1 MSGFTLFGLTILK
14 SQAEKEIQKLF
25 ERYERTLSDQKQKMC
40 DDITEWGDALMNS
53 IYKHVNQQKYRLE
66 KEYENQI
73 RNLNKACQQF
83 IEKLHVHEQSDN
95 TEQITQL
102 LDQCKALKFEL
113 ATLKYNEQTVP
124 FVKVPSKQPL
134 VMNRDGSDVIETE
147 YDQSN
152 NSSTVKYDNE
162 TEEDNMNTD
171 SILYRNMA
179 FTNTKQTE

>member
-1 MSGFTLFGLTILK
+1 MSGFTLLGFTILK

-25 ERYERTLSDQKQKMC
+25 EHYERTLSDQKQKMC
-40 DDITEWGDALMNS
+40 DDITEWGDALVRN
-53 IYKHVNQQKYRLE
+53 IYKHVNQQKYHLE
-66 KEYENQI
+66 QEHANQM
-73 RNLNKACQQF
+73 RNLNKTYDQF
-83 IEKLHVHEQSDN
+83 IDELRVHEQSNN

-113 ATLKYNEQTVP
+113 ATLKYNKQTIL
-124 FVKVPSKQPL
+124 FVEVPSKQPL

-162 TEEDNMNTD
+162 TEENNMNTH
-171 SILYRNMA
+171 STLYRNMA